1 MVATSAW
8 HDYTVLR
15 KETWDFVTIVLKE
28 EFGWLKNTRC
38 TGHEKKNVCS
48 TQKIKINRGIRR
60 EWLSIQWHKGEK
72 LFLPPKSDKKRPQRT
87 LQACRGSTVSGCPF
101 LSVYV
106 IASVINTLV
115 MSLHKIIT
123 CEYYWFCNLCYIR
136 GCLGCTYWGR
146 LLPAPYT

>member
-1 MVATSAW
+1 MTWLHGAPKGNLG
-8 HDYTVLR
+8 LR
-15 KETWDFVTIVLKE
+15 YHCLEGRVWLTKKYKMHRTWK
-28 EFGWLKNTRC
+28 
-38 TGHEKKNVCS
+38 KKNVCS

>member
-1 MVATSAW
+1 MRS
-8 HDYTVLR
+8 YLYLPR
-15 KETWDFVTIVLKE
+15 VTRRDPGGPSELAE
-28 EFGWLKNTRC
+28 E
-38 TGHEKKNVCS
+38 
-48 TQKIKINRGIRR
+48 
-60 EWLSIQWHKGEK
+60 
-72 LFLPPKSDKKRPQRT
+72 
-87 LQACRGSTVSGCPF
+87 AVSGCPF

-115 MSLHKIIT
+115 MSLHKIII